1 LKRKVFQQD
10 EPRLAVGTKA
20 RFAVSNILRRRRQ
33 PVSRPRHRN
42 LQGGNGLNFKIR
54 EVAVR
59 KLLALVS
66 AVVVLS
72 LPSGAQQQA
81 RPVSVKTTSQ
91 SQESVPQTQVPDL
104 PVRRVVLYKNGVGY
118 FEHIG
123 RVRGNEEIHIDFTSG
138 QLNDALASLTVLD
151 LDGGRIS
158 GVSYNSTDPLDKR
171 LGALRLPLDEQ
182 TSVSKFLDALRGSR
196 LVVSSG
202 ADPVTGRL
210 LSVERKTRTA
220 GGTTLEVDIIS
231 VVTDGGEIREV
242 EVTPSTRV
250 RLVDTG
256 LHGEMN
262 RYLSLL
268 ASQREQDLGRMTL
281 ATTGTGERQLFVSY
295 ISEVPVWKT
304 TYRLVLSSES
314 GKKPLLQG
322 WAIVDNTVGEDWD
335 NVNLSL
341 VAGAPQSFIQQ
352 LSQPYYGR
360 RAIVPLPQEYES
372 VPQTHEAR
380 LLGGAQIAG
389 RVTDQSGGVIA
400 SAQVRALDASGR
412 EITRTMTDTVGA
424 YGFSGLPDGTYQLQ
438 VEAKGFKTLV
448 MNNAQVRSGYS
459 SEHDVALQ
467 VGEVSQTVTVTE
479 SVPLVETSSAEL
491 SSTARSLGS
500 GRGLGSGT
508 GIGGSGLGAAAGGG
522 TGGGM
527 FRSGST
533 QDRPLNGSNYA
544 NLLALRPGATGGAF
558 NSLLQASTPAAA
570 EGQDFDDLYEYK
582 LKDRVTIRKNQS
594 AMVPI
599 VQSEIRAEKVSLWTA
614 GRSYGHPLRG
624 VWLSNTSGETLDG
637 GNFSVLDD
645 EIFAGQG
652 LLDPIKPDERRLL
665 SYATDLGMIV
675 RAAGS
680 AWPLRYTRVL
690 IGHGVMIRMGE
701 EREKMV
707 YTIRNEDAAPRTLI
721 IEYPLR
727 AGWSLSKETMRPE
740 ETTASDYRFHVAIG
754 AKQST
759 TLEVIE
765 SHPLQTQV
773 ELTSITPDE
782 VAVLLKDGE
791 INSDI
796 EQALRKILDQKTR
809 VAELD
814 AEAETRDNTITSIYD
829 DQQRLRENLKALK
842 GSAEEKALTQ
852 RYTQQLSDQ
861 ETRLEKLRKE
871 KEDFGRKSQD
881 AQGELDKMI
890 EDLAM
895 EVTLEPR

>member
-1 LKRKVFQQD
+1 M
-10 EPRLAVGTKA
+10 
-20 RFAVSNILRRRRQ
+20 
-33 PVSRPRHRN
+33 
-42 LQGGNGLNFKIR
+42 
-54 EVAVR
+54 R

-66 AVVVLS
+66 VVVVLS

-81 RPVSVKTTSQ
+81 RPVSLKTASQ
-91 SQESVPQTQVPDL
+91 AQESAPEAQASDL

-123 RVRGNEEIHIDFTSG
+123 RVRGNENIHIDFTSG

-196 LVVSSG
+196 LEVSSG

-210 LSVERKTRTA
+210 LSVERKTRTS

-268 ASQREQDLGRMTL
+268 ASEREQDLRRMTV

-304 TYRLVLSSES
+304 TYRLVLSSET

-360 RAIVPLPQEYES
+360 RAIVPLPQEFES

-389 RVTDQSGGVIA
+389 RVTDQSGGLIA

-412 EITRTMTDTVGA
+412 EITRTMTDSAGT

-459 SEHDVALQ
+459 SEHDAALQ
-467 VGEVSQTVTVTE
+467 IGAISQTVTVTE
-479 SVPLVETSSAEL
+479 SVPLVETTSSSLAG
-491 SSTARSLGS
+491 TASNLGS
-500 GRGLGSGT
+500 GRGLGRGT
-508 GIGGSGLGAAAGGG
+508 GIGAASGGGAGGG
-522 TGGGM
+522 LAPGVTDYANAP
-527 FRSGST
+527 S
-533 QDRPLNGSNYA
+533 NGRTYT

-614 GRSYGHPLRG
+614 GRNYGHPLRG

-637 GNFSVLDD
+637 GNFSVIDD

-680 AWPLRYTRVL
+680 ASPLRYTRVL
-690 IGHGVMIRMGE
+690 IGHGAMVRIGE

-707 YTIRNEDAAPRTLI
+707 YTVRNEDAAPRTLI
-721 IEYPLR
+721 VEYPFR
-727 AGWSLSKETMRPE
+727 PGWNLSKETMHPE
-740 ETTASDYRFHVAIG
+740 ETTASAYRFRVAIG
-754 AKQST
+754 AKQSA
-759 TLEVIE
+759 TLEISE

-773 ELTSITPDE
+773 ELSNITSDE
-782 VAVLLKDGE
+782 VAVLLKDGQ

-796 EQALRKILDQKTR
+796 EQALRKILDQKAR
-809 VAELD
+809 VAELND
-814 AEAETRDNTITSIYD
+814 ETESRDSTIASIYD

-861 ETRLEKLRKE
+861 ETRLEKLRNE
-871 KEDFGRKSQD
+871 KEDFKKKGEA

-890 EDLAM
+890 GDLAM

>member
-1 LKRKVFQQD
+1 M
-10 EPRLAVGTKA
+10 
-20 RFAVSNILRRRRQ
+20 
-33 PVSRPRHRN
+33 
-42 LQGGNGLNFKIR
+42 
-54 EVAVR
+54 R

-66 AVVVLS
+66 SAVVWPF
-72 LPSGAQQQA
+72 PSGAQQQA

-91 SQESVPQTQVPDL
+91 AQEPASQTQVPDL

-123 RVRGNEEIHIDFTSG
+123 RVRGNQDIHIDFTSG

-196 LVVSSG
+196 LKVSSG

-231 VVTDGGEIREV
+231 VVTASGEIREV
-242 EVTPSTRV
+242 EVTPTTRV

-256 LHGEMN
+256 MHGEMN

-268 ASQREQDLGRMTL
+268 ASEREQDLRRMTL
-281 ATTGTGERQLFVSY
+281 VTTGTGERQLFVSY

-360 RAIVPLPQEYES
+360 CAIVPLPQEYES

-389 RVTDQSGGVIA
+389 RVTDSSGRVIA
-400 SAQVRALDASGR
+400 SAQVRVLDANGR
-412 EITRTMTDTVGA
+412 EITRTMTDSAGA

-438 VEAKGFKTLV
+438 VESKGFKTLV

-459 SEHDVALQ
+459 SEHDAMLQ
-467 VGEVSQTVTVTE
+467 PGELSQTITVTE
-479 SVPLVETSSAEL
+479 SVPLVETTSSSL
-491 SSTARSLGS
+491 SGTANNLGS
-500 GRGLGSGT
+500 GRGLGRGT
-508 GIGGSGLGAAAGGG
+508 GVGAGSGGG
-522 TGGGM
+522 TSGGLAPGITGYANAP
-527 FRSGST
+527 S
-533 QDRPLNGSNYA
+533 NGRNYT
-544 NLLALRPGATGGAF
+544 NLLAVQPGATGGAF

-570 EGQDFDDLYEYK
+570 EGLDFDDLYEYK

-614 GRSYGHPLRG
+614 GRSNGHPLRG

-637 GNFSVLDD
+637 GNFSVIDD
-645 EIFAGQG
+645 QIFAGQG

-690 IGHGVMIRMGE
+690 IGHGVMLRMGE

-740 ETTASDYRFHVAIG
+740 ETTASAYRFRAAIG

-759 TLEVIE
+759 TLAVIE

-773 ELTSITPDE
+773 ELSNITPDE

-796 EQALRKILDQKTR
+796 EQALRKILDQKAR
-809 VAELD
+809 VAELN
-814 AEAETRDNTITSIYD
+814 AETSTRDSTITSIYD

-861 ETRLEKLRKE
+861 ESHLEKLRKE
-871 KEDFGRKSQD
+871 KEDFEKKAQA
-881 AQGELDKMI
+881 AQGELDEMI

>member
-1 LKRKVFQQD
+1 M
-10 EPRLAVGTKA
+10 
-20 RFAVSNILRRRRQ
+20 
-33 PVSRPRHRN
+33 
-42 LQGGNGLNFKIR
+42 
-54 EVAVR
+54 R

-66 AVVVLS
+66 VVVVLS

-81 RPVSVKTTSQ
+81 RPVSLKTASQ
-91 SQESVPQTQVPDL
+91 AQESAPETQASDL

-123 RVRGNEEIHIDFTSG
+123 RVRGNENIHIDFTSG

-196 LVVSSG
+196 LEVSSG

-210 LSVERKTRTA
+210 LSVERKTRTS

-268 ASQREQDLGRMTL
+268 ASEREQDLRRMTV

-304 TYRLVLSSES
+304 TYRLVLSSET

-360 RAIVPLPQEYES
+360 RAIVPLPQEFES

-389 RVTDQSGGVIA
+389 RVTDQSGGLIA

-412 EITRTMTDTVGA
+412 EITRTMTDSAGT

-459 SEHDVALQ
+459 SEHDAALQ
-467 VGEVSQTVTVTE
+467 IGAISQTVTVTE
-479 SVPLVETSSAEL
+479 SVPLVETTSSSLAG
-491 SSTARSLGS
+491 TASNLGS
-500 GRGLGSGT
+500 GRGLGRGT
-508 GIGGSGLGAAAGGG
+508 GIGAASGGGAGGG
-522 TGGGM
+522 LAPGVTDYANAP
-527 FRSGST
+527 S
-533 QDRPLNGSNYA
+533 NGRTYT

-614 GRSYGHPLRG
+614 GRNYGHPLRG

-637 GNFSVLDD
+637 GNFSVIDD

-680 AWPLRYTRVL
+680 ASPLRYTRVL
-690 IGHGVMIRMGE
+690 IGHGAMVRIGE

-707 YTIRNEDAAPRTLI
+707 YTVRNEDAAPRTLI
-721 IEYPLR
+721 VEYPFR
-727 AGWSLSKETMRPE
+727 PGWNLSKETMHPE
-740 ETTASDYRFHVAIG
+740 ETTASAYRFRVAIG
-754 AKQST
+754 AKQSA
-759 TLEVIE
+759 TLEISE

-773 ELTSITPDE
+773 ELSNITSDE
-782 VAVLLKDGE
+782 VAVLLKDGQ

-796 EQALRKILDQKTR
+796 EQALRKILDQKAR
-809 VAELD
+809 VAELND
-814 AEAETRDNTITSIYD
+814 ETESRDSTIASIYD

-861 ETRLEKLRKE
+861 ETRLEKLRNE
-871 KEDFGRKSQD
+871 KEDFKKKGEA

-890 EDLAM
+890 GDLAM

>member
-1 LKRKVFQQD
+1 M
-10 EPRLAVGTKA
+10 
-20 RFAVSNILRRRRQ
+20 
-33 PVSRPRHRN
+33 
-42 LQGGNGLNFKIR
+42 
-54 EVAVR
+54 R

-66 AVVVLS
+66 VVVVLS

-81 RPVSVKTTSQ
+81 RPVSVRTASQ
-91 SQESVPQTQVPDL
+91 AVESAPETQASDL

-123 RVRGNEEIHIDFTSG
+123 RVRGNENIHIDFTSG

-196 LVVSSG
+196 LEVSSG

-250 RLVDTG
+250 RIVDAG

-268 ASQREQDLGRMTL
+268 ASEREQDLRRMTV
-281 ATTGTGERQLFVSY
+281 ATTGTGDRQLFVSY

-304 TYRLVLSSES
+304 TYRLVLSSET

-322 WAIVDNTVGEDWD
+322 WAIVDNTVGEDWN

-389 RVTDQSGGVIA
+389 RVTDQLGGVIA

-412 EITRTMTDTVGA
+412 EITRTMTDSAGA

-459 SEHDVALQ
+459 SEHDAALQ
-467 VGEVSQTVTVTE
+467 VGAVSQTVTVTE
-479 SVPLVETSSAEL
+479 SVPLVETTSSSLAG
-491 SSTARSLGS
+491 TASNLGS
-500 GRGLGSGT
+500 GRGLGRGT
-508 GIGGSGLGAAAGGG
+508 GIGAGSGTG
-522 TGGGM
+522 TGGGLAPGVTDYANAP
-527 FRSGST
+527 S
-533 QDRPLNGSNYA
+533 NGRNYI
-544 NLLALRPGATGGAF
+544 NLLALQAGATGGAF

-614 GRSYGHPLRG
+614 GRNYGHPLRG

-637 GNFSVLDD
+637 GNFSVIDD

-680 AWPLRYTRVL
+680 ASPLRYTRVL
-690 IGHGVMIRMGE
+690 IGHGAMVRIGE

-707 YTIRNEDAAPRTLI
+707 YTVRNEDTAPRTLI
-721 IEYPLR
+721 VEYPFR
-727 AGWSLSKETMRPE
+727 PGWNLSKETMHPE
-740 ETTASDYRFHVAIG
+740 ETTASAYRFRVAIG

-759 TLEVIE
+759 TLEISE

-773 ELTSITPDE
+773 ELSNITSDE
-782 VAVLLKDGE
+782 VAVLLKDGQ

-809 VAELD
+809 VAQLND
-814 AEAETRDNTITSIYD
+814 EAESRDSTITSIYD

-861 ETRLEKLRKE
+861 ETRLEKLRNE
-871 KEDFGRKSQD
+871 KEDFAKKGEA

-890 EDLAM
+890 ADLAM

>member
-1 LKRKVFQQD
+1 M
-10 EPRLAVGTKA
+10 
-20 RFAVSNILRRRRQ
+20 
-33 PVSRPRHRN
+33 
-42 LQGGNGLNFKIR
+42 
-54 EVAVR
+54 R

-91 SQESVPQTQVPDL
+91 SQESASQTQVPDL

-202 ADPVTGRL
+202 ADQVTGRL

-268 ASQREQDLGRMTL
+268 ASEREQDLRRMTL

-389 RVTDQSGGVIA
+389 RVTDSSGGVIA
-400 SAQVRALDASGR
+400 SAQVRVLDASGK
-412 EITRTMTDTVGA
+412 EITRTMTDSAGA
-424 YGFSGLPDGTYQLQ
+424 YGFSGLPDGIYRLQ
-438 VEAKGFKTLV
+438 VESKGFKTLV
-448 MNNAQVRSGYS
+448 MNNAQIRSGYS
-459 SEHDVALQ
+459 SEHDAMLQ
-467 VGEVSQTVTVTE
+467 PGELSQTITVTE
-479 SVPLVETSSAEL
+479 SVPLVETTSSSLAG
-491 SSTARSLGS
+491 SASNLGS
-500 GRGLGSGT
+500 GRGLGRGM
-508 GIGGSGLGAAAGGG
+508 GIGAGSGGG
-522 TGGGM
+522 TGGGPA
-527 FRSGST
+527 SGITDYANAPS
-533 QDRPLNGSNYA
+533 NGRNYT
-544 NLLALRPGATGGAF
+544 NLLAVQRGATGGAF

-570 EGQDFDDLYEYK
+570 EGQDLDDLYEYK

-645 EIFAGQG
+645 QIFAGQG

-721 IEYPLR
+721 IEYSLR
-727 AGWSLSKETMRPE
+727 AGWTLSKETMRPE

-796 EQALRKILDQKTR
+796 EQALGKILDQKAR
-809 VAELD
+809 VAELN

>member
-1 LKRKVFQQD
+1 M
-10 EPRLAVGTKA
+10 
-20 RFAVSNILRRRRQ
+20 
-33 PVSRPRHRN
+33 
-42 LQGGNGLNFKIR
+42 
-54 EVAVR
+54 R

-66 AVVVLS
+66 VVVVLS

-81 RPVSVKTTSQ
+81 RPVSLKTASQ
-91 SQESVPQTQVPDL
+91 AQESAPETQASDL

-123 RVRGNEEIHIDFTSG
+123 RVRGNENIHIDFTSG

-196 LVVSSG
+196 LEVSSG

-210 LSVERKTRTA
+210 LSVERKTRTS

-268 ASQREQDLGRMTL
+268 ASEREQDLRRMTV

-304 TYRLVLSSES
+304 TYRLVLSSET

-360 RAIVPLPQEYES
+360 RAIVPLPQEFES

-389 RVTDQSGGVIA
+389 RVTDQSGGLIA

-412 EITRTMTDTVGA
+412 EITRTMTDSAGT

-459 SEHDVALQ
+459 SEHDAALQ
-467 VGEVSQTVTVTE
+467 IGAISQTVTVTE
-479 SVPLVETSSAEL
+479 SVPLVETTSSSLAG
-491 SSTARSLGS
+491 TASNLGS
-500 GRGLGSGT
+500 GRGLGRGT
-508 GIGGSGLGAAAGGG
+508 GIGAASGGGAGGG
-522 TGGGM
+522 LAPGVT
-527 FRSGST
+527 
-533 QDRPLNGSNYA
+533 DYA
-544 NLLALRPGATGGAF
+544 NAPSNGRTYTNPLALRPGATGGAF

-614 GRSYGHPLRG
+614 GRNYGHPLRG

-637 GNFSVLDD
+637 GNFSVIDD

-680 AWPLRYTRVL
+680 ASPLRYTRVL
-690 IGHGVMIRMGE
+690 IGHGAMVRIGE

-707 YTIRNEDAAPRTLI
+707 YTVRNEDAAPRTLI
-721 IEYPLR
+721 VEYPFR
-727 AGWSLSKETMRPE
+727 PGWNLSKETMHPE
-740 ETTASDYRFHVAIG
+740 ETTASAYRFRVAIG
-754 AKQST
+754 AKQSA
-759 TLEVIE
+759 TLEISE

-773 ELTSITPDE
+773 ELSNITSDE
-782 VAVLLKDGE
+782 VAVLLKDGQ

-796 EQALRKILDQKTR
+796 EQALRKILDQKAR
-809 VAELD
+809 VAELND
-814 AEAETRDNTITSIYD
+814 ETESRDSTIASIYD

-861 ETRLEKLRKE
+861 ETRLEKLRNE
-871 KEDFGRKSQD
+871 KEDFKKKGEA

-890 EDLAM
+890 GDLAM